1 MTIIVEENVLCED
14 LVAFDEDFQTYSQ
27 KIKPFKAGKIW
38 TFSRARRV
46 NEHQTDSKK
55 SVDMENFFF
64 MCKFFKEIIL
74 V

>member
-46 NEHQTDSKK
+46 NEHQILKNTKTDSKMRYLM
-55 SVDMENFFF
+55 DNF
-64 MCKFFKEIIL
+64 
-74 V
+74 